1 MTEKQGCRRL
11 RLRGNT
17 PNLLNLLVRT
27 IVGSCRIE
35 ITMPQFSS
43 EDEDCGI
50 FMQERYPDL
59 RCWSG
64 KEEKSTKQVLTMAGS
79 DCSGGAGVQADLKT
93 MAAHGVFGMSVIVS
107 VVAENTARVIDIQ
120 DISPRMIEEQIDAVF
135 EDIAPD
141 AVKIGMLSSPECMKA
156 VADKLRQYRPAN
168 VVIDPVMFAKNGDP
182 LMDPKSVGALIETV
196 LPFADVLTPNVPEA
210 QYLAGMEIHTPA
222 DMETAARKIG
232 ALGCKNVLVKGGK
245 NIPGAVD
252 VLFDGETCHR
262 IEIEQVDSTS
272 THGTGCTLSSA
283 IASNLALGKSV
294 PEAVRL
300 AKEYVT
306 DAIRH
311 APGLGHGCGPLDHFC
326 RIFNRSESK

>member
-1 MTEKQGCRRL
+1 MK
-11 RLRGNT
+11 
-17 PNLLNLLVRT
+17 
-27 IVGSCRIE
+27 
-35 ITMPQFSS
+35 
-43 EDEDCGI
+43 
-50 FMQERYPDL
+50 
-59 RCWSG
+59 
-64 KEEKSTKQVLTMAGS
+64 KVLTIAGS

-245 NIPGAVD
+245 N
-252 VLFDGETCHR
+252 R
-262 IEIEQVDSTS
+262 IEIEQIDSTS